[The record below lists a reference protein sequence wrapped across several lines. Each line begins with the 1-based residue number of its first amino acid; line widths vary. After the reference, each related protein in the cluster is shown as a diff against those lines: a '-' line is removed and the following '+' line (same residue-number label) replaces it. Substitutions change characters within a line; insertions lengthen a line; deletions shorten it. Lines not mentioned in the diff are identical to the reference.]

1 MSIFGFY
8 CLHSMVYKIVM
19 NNFGSKLYSSVES
32 ILANLTKKLE
42 SEVKQLQE
50 DDLLHCLG
58 QMWKNISTLEKK
70 IRDSLWYLV

>member
-1 MSIFGFY
+1 MNSKGSI
-8 CLHSMVYKIVM
+8 
-19 NNFGSKLYSSVES
+19 LYSSVES
-32 ILANLTKKLE
+32 ILANLTKKLK

-50 DDLLHCLG
+50 DDLLHGLG

>member
-1 MSIFGFY
+1 
-8 CLHSMVYKIVM
+8 MVYKIIM
-19 NNFGSKLYSSVES
+19 NSKGSLLYISVES
-32 ILANLTKKLE
+32 ILANLTKKLK

-50 DDLLHCLG
+50 DDLLHGLG

>member
-1 MSIFGFY
+1 
-8 CLHSMVYKIVM
+8 MVYKIIM
-19 NNFGSKLYSSVES
+19 NSKGSILYSSVES
-32 ILANLTKKLE
+32 ILANLTKKLK

-50 DDLLHCLG
+50 DDLLHGLG